1 MEFYFMYILMG
12 IILLPGLIYASVVS
26 AKVNSAFKTYSS
38 VCSSKGITAKQACE
52 MILRNAG
59 VNDVKIVEING
70 HLTDN
75 YNTANKTLSLSQSVY
90 NSTSISALGVAAHE
104 AGHAIQ
110 HAEGYAPLKMRHA
123 IGTLSNFCSSLLWPL
138 LIIGIVLSCLSMFE
152 WGDIFLWGGVG
163 FFGLAVIFSLI
174 TLPVE
179 TNASK
184 RALTCLVNSGALDQT
199 EVRGAK
205 VVLDAAAKTYVAALV
220 VSILNLIRFVLAVL
234 LTRDR

>member
-75 YNTANKTLSLSQSVY
+75 YNTSNKTLSLSQSVY

-138 LIIGIVLSCLSMFE
+138 LIIGIVLGLLLC
-152 WGDIFLWGGVG
+152 FLQQKFGLISLGGGNGSFVVDAYPVSVHLTDVLLVFVTVIAVG
-163 FFGLAVIFSLI
+163 FLSVWY
-174 TLPVE
+174 PVKYL
-179 TNASK
+179 S
-184 RALTCLVNSGALDQT
+184 R
-199 EVRGAK
+199 R
-205 VVLDAAAKTYVAALV
+205 
-220 VSILNLIRFVLAVL
+220 L
-234 LTRDR
+234 LSATSSE